1 MANSFGA
8 ESAMVLTTRKPT
20 IDHFSKTIT
29 ASESFMRAAMHA
41 ENGECAYLQMLREN
55 CPGYT
60 FVRSKSRKPSK
71 GQKKV
76 TYDKMRKYIGCLRD
90 SKRLLE
96 LFERVVVFGRSHD
109 NPYQIVSEWFF
120 NSFPD
125 YGCVPEFDTDG
136 YPIVETTC
144 VVPFGELQKKVAKE
158 AKEEETP
165 AEPSLQVV
173 SGA

>member
-1 MANSFGA
+1 MTNSFCA
-8 ESAMVLTTRKPT
+8 ESALALTTRKPT
-20 IDHFSKTIT
+20 VDHFSKTIT

-41 ENGECAYLQMLREN
+41 ENGECAYLQMLRESL
-55 CPGYT
+55 PGYT
-60 FVRSKSRKPSK
+60 FVRSKSRKPAK
-71 GQKKV
+71 GQKKI
-76 TYDKMRKYIGCLRD
+76 TYDKMRKYIRCLRD

-96 LFERVVVFGRSHD
+96 MFERVVVFGRSHD

-120 NSFPD
+120 NTFPD

-136 YPIVETTC
+136 YPIVETC
-144 VVPFGELQKKVAKE
+144 VVPFAELQKKAAEK

-165 AEPSLQVV
+165 AEQSLQVV